1 MRRERRAWEWAA
13 DRTLYPDPEV
23 PAPLSEIPL
32 FGRAGG
38 VVPLLPEGV
47 DTVLP
52 AAAPTVSLAGADG
65 SFTERDGTTYTLRGT
80 LCPAPPAFGAAL
92 RP

>member
-1 MRRERRAWEWAA
+1 LPFEEGAPATGLA
-13 DRTLYPDPEV
+13 DLEV